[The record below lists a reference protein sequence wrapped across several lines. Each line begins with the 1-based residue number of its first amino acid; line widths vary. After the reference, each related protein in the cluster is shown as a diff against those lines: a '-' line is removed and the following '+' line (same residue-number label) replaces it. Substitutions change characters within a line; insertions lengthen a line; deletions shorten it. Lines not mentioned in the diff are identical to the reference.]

1 MEINGRMKCVLPTV
15 EGENDKGQWRRGGF
29 VITCGEET
37 ERDVAF
43 QFRKDELFEQVPDIP
58 AGKAVRVS
66 FIAESRTVTKNGE
79 ERWFTELRAYRIEQ
93 Y

>member
-15 EGENDKGQWRRGGF
+15 EGENSNGNWRRGGF
-29 VITCGEET
+29 VITCGEEV

-43 QFRKDELFEQVPDIP
+43 QFRKDELFAQIPQIP
-58 AGKAVRVS
+58 AGRSVRVS
-66 FIAESRTVTKNGE
+66 FTAESRSILKNGE
-79 ERWFTELRAYRIEQ
+79 ERWFTELRAYRVEM